1 MTVFTPTSVILYVE
15 DVNASTAF
23 YRRALGEE
31 PVETFEGFAV
41 FALTEDVTLGL
52 QARDGIDPEAVG
64 APGSVEL
71 SMSNATRDDVDRL
84 HRSWSELGFPHG
96 PGTHRARLR
105 LHLRRHRS
113 RRASPPRLRHR
124 HDEPLTAS
132 LRPPTHPPA

>member
-84 HRSWSELGFPHG
+84 HRSWSELGFPMALEPTELAFGYTFVATDPDGH
-96 PGTHRARLR
+96 RLR
-105 LHLRRHRS
+105 VCATDKTNH
-113 RRASPPRLRHR
+113 
-124 HDEPLTAS
+124 
-132 LRPPTHPPA
+132 